1 MSDDSYLPA
10 ENRQQNGA
18 CTEMRTT
25 VLSVNNNDVK
35 ISKKCYVTLDNICF
49 MQRTANVGNDDDD
62 DDDFMRRNLDDRER
76 FSINY
81 ILCSDSPIYAET
93 EPDCGLPCEQV
104 LMPLSQKL
112 IAGSH
117 ASRFSCRRRDRA
129 KTQAK
134 SSSIEA
140 HCK

>member
-1 MSDDSYLPA
+1 MPDDSYLPA

-49 MQRTANVGNDDDD
+49 MQRKANESDGAMGNDDD

-81 ILCSDSPIYAET
+81 FLCSDSPIYAET

-104 LMPLSQKL
+104 LMPLSQRL

-117 ASRFSCRRRDRA
+117 ASRFSCR
-129 KTQAK
+129 
-134 SSSIEA
+134 
-140 HCK
+140 